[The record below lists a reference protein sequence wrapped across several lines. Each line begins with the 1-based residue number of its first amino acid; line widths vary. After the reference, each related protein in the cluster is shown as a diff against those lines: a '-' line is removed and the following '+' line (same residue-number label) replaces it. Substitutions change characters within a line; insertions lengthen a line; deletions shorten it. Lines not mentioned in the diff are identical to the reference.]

1 MSNAYEYQK
10 KAAAC
15 ILLAEE
21 TQDIANRL
29 ILMGMAQGWLLLAEQ
44 ADKNSHLDPTYA
56 TSQLRPPQPACTS
69 TVAQQ
74 HQQQQQRLVE
84 PEQDTEEK

>member
-1 MSNAYEYQK
+1 VHFARRRNPRHSEPTDFDGDGA
-10 KAAAC
+10 
-15 ILLAEE
+15 
-21 TQDIANRL
+21 
-29 ILMGMAQGWLLLAEQ
+29 GWLLLAEQ

-74 HQQQQQRLVE
+74 QQQQQQRLVE